1 MCLQWTSMQYCDMSL
16 GWVMICGNEKKKK
29 ENPSKKDGDTEAEGV
44 EREKN
49 NLEKWT

>member
-1 MCLQWTSMQYCDMSL
+1 ME
-16 GWVMICGNEKKKK
+16 IKKKKK

-49 NLEKWT
+49 NLEK